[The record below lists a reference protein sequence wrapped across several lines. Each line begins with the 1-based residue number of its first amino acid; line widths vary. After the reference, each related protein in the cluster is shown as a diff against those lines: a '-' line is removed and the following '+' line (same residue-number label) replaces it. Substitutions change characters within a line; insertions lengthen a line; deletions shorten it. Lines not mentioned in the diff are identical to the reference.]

1 MKNPDVFTS
10 YAAPFWLLGGHLQ
23 TIIPSLFHQGPDIE
37 YHRERWELDDGDFID
52 VDWTAAYAAHKKQ
65 TAPAPQAASTEKLD
79 ASDLAFSRGADS
91 SQPVLVIFHGLE
103 GDSQSQYVKSLLA
116 SALAKGWLG
125 VVIHFRGCSG
135 TPNRL
140 PRTYYAGDSAD
151 IELMLARV
159 RSCYPHN
166 PLYAVGYSLGGNAL
180 LKWLGELGHLQLLP
194 ITKAVAVSAP
204 MDLKA
209 SAISI
214 DTGINRIFYSRM
226 FLNSMRPKAL
236 ALARRFPG
244 LLNERSIKNATTI
257 QGMDDAVTAV
267 LYGANSALDYY
278 NKNAAKPYLKK
289 INLPTL
295 IINAKNDP
303 FMPAIFLPTVDEVST
318 WVTLDYQE
326 QGGHVG
332 FFAPRPRLAQGWLAH
347 RIVEFLDQDSLSTP

>member
-1 MKNPDVFTS
+1 MKT
-10 YAAPFWLLGGHLQ
+10 AAAHHAYTPPFWLAGGHLQ
-23 TIIPSLFHQGPDIE
+23 TIIPSLFHQGPDIQ
-37 YHRERWELDDGDFID
+37 YHRQRWELADGDFID
-52 VDWTAAYAAHKKQ
+52 VDWTAAE
-65 TAPAPQAASTEKLD
+65 PLPAASAGNTEKLD
-79 ASDLAFSRGADS
+79 ASDVAFSRDTDS
-91 SQPVLVIFHGLE
+91 SQPVMVIFHGLE
-103 GDSQSQYVKSLLA
+103 GSSQSQYVKSLLA

-135 TPNRL
+135 EPNRL

-159 RSCYPHN
+159 RSRYPHN

-180 LKWLGELGHLQLLP
+180 LKWLGEFGHSQRLA

-214 DTGINRIFYSRM
+214 DSGLNRIFYSRM
-226 FLNSMRPKAL
+226 FLNSLRPKAL
-236 ALARRFPG
+236 ALAKRFPG
-244 LLNERSIKNATTI
+244 LINERSIINAHSI
-257 QGMDDAVTAV
+257 QDMDNAFTAV
-267 LYGANSALDYY
+267 LYGARSALDYY
-278 NKNAAKPYLKK
+278 QKNAAKPYLKT
-289 INLPTL
+289 INVPTL

-303 FMPAIFLPTVDEVST
+303 FMPAIFLPTADEVSA

-332 FFAPRPRLAQGWLAH
+332 FFASRPSQAQGWLAQ
-347 RIVEFLDQDSLSTP
+347 RIVEFLDND